1 MFIKS
6 APFPI
11 FIPPGETQNKFPFS
25 DKDIGLFIKLP
36 FREDTP
42 IIKFLYFSFLKR
54 TLFIEPLVSKELNR

>member
-25 DKDIGLFIKLP
+25 DNEIGLFIKLP
-36 FREDTP
+36 FDEDTP
-42 IIKFLYFSFLKR
+42 TITFL
-54 TLFIEPLVSKELNR
+54 

>member
-42 IIKFLYFSFLKR
+42 TITFL
-54 TLFIEPLVSKELNR
+54 